1 MKNTKA
7 ILKISIDQIDALFEL
22 IPVAISISKIE
33 DGRNIYANK
42 ALKKL
47 LQRNKA
53 DILGKTLFE
62 LNIASSE
69 RREEITRDLLMLDGV
84 NDTEFVL
91 KTSHGE
97 IKTVHISVEFIE
109 LNNQKCFLST
119 IVDITEQKKLEAELR
134 KSNEKLSSVF
144 DISPIAI
151 GIIDAESRKH
161 EYVNTAY
168 EKLFLYS
175 RAEIIGKTGVEL
187 NIITPTQ
194 RDHNIANVNAANGS
208 IQNIQTKARN
218 KFGEIKDVI
227 FSVEKIE
234 WNNKKC
240 FISTSNDITEL
251 IKSKTEI
258 TQQKTT
264 EKELIDAKKIADL
277 TALKLA
283 VQTKMVKNLLMN
295 APAFIATLTG
305 PTHVYDVVNKLYQKL
320 FGKRQLK
327 GLAILDALP
336 ELVGQGFDVLL
347 DNVYNTGE
355 VYVGVDIPIYLARD
369 VNLEPEL
376 LYFNFSYQP
385 MYDENN
391 TIFSIL
397 VFGYEV
403 TEQVISKNRNIES
416 QKIRAAELEQKVQQ
430 RTLELVE
437 TNEMLQKSHQELAL
451 NKYNKLFLTEF
462 SDRFADYKLQ
472 NEFFNSLVQFISD
485 TTQIDYV
492 FVGKLVHAK
501 NGEAIIET
509 IAISNFGKLIENI
522 TFPLA
527 NNPCEQVL
535 RGKIYSFPE
544 NCTANFPQCE
554 TNIRLN
560 IEGYIGYPLYDN
572 VGNAIGLI
580 SVMHQK
586 KIKDPETVGSIL
598 KIVAKRA
605 ELELERIRNEQILE
619 QNNELL
625 EQKNRDLD
633 RINKTLEQ
641 KNLETQN
648 FSTLLKTKNAQL
660 VEAQQLGQ
668 IGSWEWTDL
677 NNKISLSEEFCK
689 LFGLKKKKLNVH
701 YKKFISL
708 IHPEDI
714 QNVKNVVD
722 KAVKERQ
729 SFSFSHRVIHPDGT
743 EHIIYVTGKTITNR
757 NGRVIRIAGIGQ
769 DVTEKKLASQYAY
782 SNSLIEASLDPL
794 ITINTE
800 GKIMDMNVAFENAT
814 GKSREELTDSDFFI
828 YFTEPQ
834 KARQVYKEVFEKG
847 FVTNYPLT
855 IKDHKLTDVLF
866 NGSIYK
872 DEKGDILGAVVV
884 ARDITEQKRVA
895 TELFEAKIFAELAT
909 AIAEEA
915 KLKAENATQIAEVAV
930 KSKQQFL
937 SNMSHEIRTPMN
949 AIIGF
954 TKVILKTELDPKQKE
969 YLTAIKMSGDALI
982 VLINDILDLAKVDA
996 GKMTFEEVPFK
1007 LEASITMML
1016 HLFEIKV
1023 LEKNLELINNF
1034 DSRIPKVLLGDSV
1047 RLNQI
1052 VLNLV
1057 SNAVK
1062 FTNQGKIIF
1071 SVNLIQQTE
1080 EQVTLEFSVVDTGI
1094 GIAKNK
1100 IENIFE
1106 NFHQA
1111 STGTSRL
1118 YGGTGLGL
1126 AIVKQLVDGQGGHLE
1141 VFSEIDKGST
1151 FSFTLNFKKTNASAE
1166 LIPEI
1171 IEPDNANKDIKV
1183 LVVEDMALNQLLM
1196 KTLLDDY
1203 GFERDMAANGKIAI
1217 EKLETKSYD
1226 IILMDLQMPE
1236 MNGFEATDYIR
1247 NTLQSQIPIIALTA
1261 DVTTVDV
1268 ARCKAVGMNDYIAKP
1283 IDERLLYSKIINL
1296 VKKPVVVET
1305 LHATPL
1311 QKQKIKYTDLAYLLQ
1326 RTKSNPKLMSEM
1338 ISLYLEQTPPL
1349 VSAMKESFLKQD
1361 WALLQSSVHKMI
1373 PSFAIMGMSSDFEM
1387 MAKKI
1392 QEYASQQTASEGIHE
1407 IVTELEDICLQAC
1420 EELKEAL
1427 NSYRE

>member
-84 NDTEFVL
+84 NDTEFIL

-134 KSNEKLSSVF
+134 KSNEKLFSVF

-161 EYVNTAY
+161 EYVNVAY

-194 RDHNIANVNAANGS
+194 RDYNIAKVNAAKGS
-208 IQNIQTKARN
+208 IQNIQTKVRN
-218 KFGEIKDVI
+218 KFGELKDII

-234 WNNKKC
+234 WNDKKC
-240 FISTSNDITEL
+240 FLSTSNDITEL

-258 TQQKTT
+258 TELKRI
-264 EKELIDAKKIADL
+264 EDELITAKKLADL
-277 TALKLA
+277 ATM
-283 VQTKMVKNLLMN
+283 KMVTQATMVENLLMN
-295 APAFIATLTG
+295 APAFICTLKG
-305 PTHVYDVVNKLYQKL
+305 PTHVYDIVNDHYQSL

-327 GLAILDALP
+327 GLPLMVALP
-336 ELVGQGFDVLL
+336 ELEGQGFNKIL

-355 VYVGVDIPIYLARD
+355 VFLSNEILAILSRD
-369 VNLEPEL
+369 VDTLPENR
-376 LYFNFSYQP
+376 YFNLSYQP
-385 MYDENN
+385 MYDEENL
-391 TIFSIL
+391 ISGIL

-403 TEQVISKNRNIES
+403 TDQVIAKNNNLETH
-416 QKIRAAELEQKVQQ
+416 KNRAAELEQKVQQ
-430 RTLELVE
+430 RTLELVDA
-437 TNEMLQKSHQELAL
+437 NNMLSKSHQELSV
-451 NKYNKLFLTEF
+451 NKYNKLFLIEF
-462 SDRFADYKLQ
+462 SERFADYKLY

-492 FVGKLVHAK
+492 FVGKLVHTK
-501 NGEAIIET
+501 NDEAIIET
-509 IAISNFGKLIENI
+509 IAFSASGKLIENI

-527 NNPCEQVL
+527 DSPCEQVL

-544 NCTANFPQCE
+544 NCTTHFPQCE

-572 VGNAIGLI
+572 DDNAIGLI

-586 KIKDPETVGSIL
+586 KIKDPDTIASIL

-605 ELELERIRNEQILE
+605 ELELERIRNEQLLE
-619 QNNELL
+619 QNNNKL
-625 EQKNRDLD
+625 EQKNDELSN
-633 RINKTLEQ
+633 INKVLEL
-641 KNLETQN
+641 KNIEAQSFTAI
-648 FSTLLKTKNAQL
+648 LKNKNNQL
-660 VEAQQLGQ
+660 IEAQQLGQ
-668 IGSWEWTDL
+668 IGSWDWDVIVNQIVWSDELYNIFELPKENFDFTFENFIKL
-677 NNKISLSEEFCK
+677 IYPNNPEYMEAIVQKA
-689 LFGLKKKKLNVH
+689 
-701 YKKFISL
+701 FI
-708 IHPEDI
+708 D
-714 QNVKNVVD
+714 
-722 KAVKERQ
+722 RQ
-729 SFSFSHRVIHPDGT
+729 PFDFFHRLVRADGT
-743 EHIIYVTGKTITNR
+743 ERTIKGTGKVFADSE
-757 NGRVIRIAGIGQ
+757 GRVIRMGGIGQ
-769 DVTEKKLASQYAY
+769 DITEKKLASQYAY

-814 GKSREELTDSDFFI
+814 GKSREELTDSDFFN

-847 FVTNYPLT
+847 FVANYPLT
-855 IKDHKLTDVLF
+855 IKDHKLTNVLF

-872 DEKGDILGAVVV
+872 DEKGGILGAVVV
-884 ARDITEQKRVA
+884 ARDITEQKRTA

-915 KLKAENATQIAEVAV
+915 KLKAENATQIAEEAV

-954 TKVILKTELDPKQKE
+954 TKVILKTELNPKQKE

-1007 LEASITMML
+1007 LEASITTML

-1126 AIVKQLVDGQGGHLE
+1126 AIVKQLVEGQGGSLE

-1171 IEPDNANKDIKV
+1171 IELDNENKGIKV

-1247 NTLQSQIPIIALTA
+1247 NTLHSQIPIVALTA

-1296 VKKPVVVET
+1296 VKKPVAVET
-1305 LHATPL
+1305 LQATPL

-1392 QEYASQQTASEGIHE
+1392 QEYASQQTASEGIRE